1 MNENRIG
8 KFLETLQSRKGFQ
21 IAITVIL
28 LFVMIIITI
37 SIDINKVQSFLENH
51 QKQAFFIGI
60 LIYFIL
66 GFTFLPT
73 APLTLFN
80 AIILGPFAAVG
91 IAVTGNMISAVVGYQ
106 IGKTMVMP
114 KNVGTFKDSFPEWVR
129 KYKISSPVFLIVG
142 RLLPIGRLPLS
153 YVCGAFRVP
162 MVRYCWSSSLIYI
175 ITASFL
181 SFASYSL
188 GQLF

>member
-1 MNENRIG
+1 MNENRME
-8 KFLETLQSRKGFQ
+8 KLLEVLQSRKGFQ
-21 IAITVIL
+21 IAITAIL
-28 LFVMIIITI
+28 LFVMIIISL
-37 SIDINKVQSFLENH
+37 SIDINEVQLFLKNH
-51 QKQAFFIGI
+51 QRQAFFIGI

-80 AIILGPFAAVG
+80 AIILGPFEAVG
-91 IAVTGNMISAVVGYQ
+91 IAVTGNMISAMVGYQ
-106 IGKTMVMP
+106 LGKTMVIP
-114 KNVGTFKDSFPEWVR
+114 KNVDTFKDSLPEWVR
-129 KYKISSPVFLIVG
+129 KYTVSSPVFLIVG

-162 MVRYCWSSSLIYI
+162 VIRYCWSSLLIYI

-181 SFASYSL
+181 SFVSYNL